1 MIKEIIRLVAS
12 NDYLLPL
19 TQKDSMK
26 ENLYIF
32 GLNEENDKYLILFA
46 HFDWEIERDDDIIII
61 INGNK
66 FSQMN

>member
-1 MIKEIIRLVAS
+1 
-12 NDYLLPL
+12 
-19 TQKDSMK
+19 MK

-46 HFDWEIERDDDIIII
+46 YFDWEIERDDIMII

>member
-1 MIKEIIRLVAS
+1 MIKEIIRLVTS
-12 NDYLLPL
+12 NDYLLPF

-46 HFDWEIERDDDIIII
+46 YFDWEIERDDIMII